1 MDKLANDFK
10 QMVGTEAV
18 HAVLDLSKNRRDKI
32 IAVELK
38 KKNAD
43 MLDFESGHCKV
54 LCKAPFIIWVVL
66 QPG

>member
-38 KKNAD
+38 KK
-43 MLDFESGHCKV
+43 MLTC
-54 LCKAPFIIWVVL
+54 
-66 QPG
+66 

>member
-38 KKNAD
+38 K

-54 LCKAPFIIWVVL
+54 LCKAPSIIWVVL
-66 QPG
+66 QLG

>member
-18 HAVLDLSKNRRDKI
+18 HAVLDLSNRRDKI

-38 KKNAD
+38 KNAD
-43 MLDFESGHCKV
+43 MLDFESEHCEV
-54 LCKAPFIIWVVL
+54 LCKAPSIIWVVL

>member
-10 QMVGTEAV
+10 QMVGTEAI

-43 MLDFESGHCKV
+43 MLDFESKHCKM
-54 LCKAPFIIWVVL
+54 CKAPSIIWVVL